1 MKIKER
7 IEGDVV
13 VLVISG
19 KMMGGPE
26 TLEIQEKVK
35 GLLSDDLKKFVFDLS
50 SVKWMNSSGLGS
62 LISAHTS
69 IKNAEGNLKLA
80 GASEKVQ
87 SIFIVTQLLQVFD
100 TYETVDRALAN
111 F

>member
-13 VLVISG
+13 VLAISG

-35 GLLSDDLKKFVFDLS
+35 GLLSDNLKKFVFDLS

-80 GASEKVQ
+80 GATEKVQ
-87 SIFIVTQLLQVFD
+87 SLFIVTQLLSVFD